1 MKPTRRN
8 WMAMQAAAALG
19 PVVNV
24 RDHGAA
30 GDGNRLESE
39 AIQRALD
46 AAVRQGGGTVY
57 VPPGQYRCGTLRLGS
72 HLTLWIDAGAVLR
85 MSERNEDFD
94 PPETLPYQPHAD
106 RATSRFRHALL
117 WGEGLEHVTI
127 RGEGRIDGGPKRSG
141 GPKPI
146 SLKRCRD
153 VAIHGVTLE
162 NASSYNISMLGCD
175 RVVIDGVTIRNGY
188 SDGIDPDCCRSVR
201 IANCFVESVDD
212 AIVLKASPSLGEVAH
227 TEHVTVTNCV
237 LRTASIHLKC
247 GTESLGDFRNI
258 TFSNCTLIGGMGG
271 RHGNPGVAL
280 YTVDGGTLRG
290 VAVSNIT
297 MQNVGIP
304 LALRLGA
311 RGRGQSKPVAGR
323 LEDIAFSNIVAVGA
337 KRPSA
342 FCGIPGAVIRNVTA
356 AGIRIQAARAAEG
369 PAALEDVPE
378 KAAEYPD
385 PTMFGELP
393 AFGLYLRHAAG
404 VTLRDVHLE
413 GAAGDMRPA
422 LVADDVDDLTLLAPR
437 AAALRLHNVRH
448 AAVLDFSGR
457 ARLRVTGRDTR
468 EVVLRPA
475 GAQRPR
481 EYLDRGPEVDAGAVA
496 CLP

>member
-1 MKPTRRN
+1 
-8 WMAMQAAAALG
+8 MQAGAAL
-19 PVVNV
+19 PPMVNV

-30 GDGNRLESE
+30 GDGSRLDST
-39 AIQRALD
+39 AFQRAMD
-46 AAVRQGGGTVY
+46 VAAQRGGGTVY
-57 VPPGQYRCGTLRLGS
+57 VPPGEYRCGTLRLRS
-72 HLTLWIDAGAVLR
+72 HLTLWIGAGAVLR
-85 MSERNEDFD
+85 MSGRTEDFD
-94 PPETLPYQPHAD
+94 APETLPYPPNAD
-106 RATSRFRHALL
+106 KATSRFHHALL

-127 RGEGRIDGGPKRSG
+127 RGEGRIDGNRTRSG

-153 VAIHGVTLE
+153 VSILGITME
-162 NASSYNISMLGCD
+162 NSGSYNISLLGCD
-175 RVVIDGVTIRNGY
+175 GVVIDGVTIRNGY

-258 TFSNCTLIGGMGG
+258 TFSNCTLIGGMGR

-280 YTVDGGTLRG
+280 YAVDGGTLQG

-311 RGRGQSKPVAGR
+311 RGRGQSKPVPGR

-337 KRPSA
+337 QRPSP
-342 FCGIPGAVIRNVTA
+342 FCGIPGAAIRNVTV
-356 AGIRIQAARAAEG
+356 AGIRIQMARAAEG
-369 PAALEDVPE
+369 PAALDDVPE
-378 KAAEYPD
+378 KAGEYPD

-393 AFGLYLRHAAG
+393 AFGLYLRHVVG
-404 VTLRDVHLE
+404 ITLRDVHLE
-413 GAAGDMRPA
+413 GAAGEVRPA
-422 LVADDVDDLTLLAPR
+422 LVADDVDELTLLAPR
-437 AAALRLHNVRH
+437 AAAFHLHNVRN
-448 AAVLDFSGR
+448 AAVLDFNGK

-475 GAQRPR
+475 GAQRPQ
-481 EYLDRGPEVDAGAVA
+481 EYLDRGPEVDRGAVA